1 MKKMTLVTKTI
12 LVNAKETMITKMMTT
27 TMTTKMTTTTHG
39 DARAREG
46 TNARRGG
53 VDVGWG
59 RWDAR

>member
-1 MKKMTLVTKTI
+1 
-12 LVNAKETMITKMMTT
+12 MIAPGP
-27 TMTTKMTTTTHG
+27 G
-39 DARAREG
+39 DENRAREG